1 MGNSSFLQRAVL
13 ALTSLCLPGICAL
26 ALAPAAQA
34 ADKPADVLAADDQLI
49 AQARA
54 SYYSLKREGMA
65 EFRCRVAPNFEAV
78 IAELRKTN
86 AAEAD
91 RRAKLF
97 QRMRFDVTVPIEG
110 NVSLT
115 HSYDGEVPADL
126 AANFDKIN
134 HGMDQ
139 AVRGFFMTWRGFMV
153 TDMFPRPAVAY
164 TLDKVQS
171 GYRISYL
178 DHGASAL
185 VTMDHDMVISSI
197 KMTMGPFEGT
207 ISPHFEKID
216 GKLVLVSY
224 EGVSQ
229 GPVPGA
235 HVPDVK
241 AKGHFKIDNQL
252 VDGFL
257 IPRHHEMQGTV
268 NGETAAMGIT
278 FSDCHA
284 KRTDAAAPLTQNQAG
299 QKK

>member
-1 MGNSSFLQRAVL
+1 MGNTDYSWKRLLVL
-13 ALTSLCLPGICAL
+13 SGICAL
-26 ALAPAAQA
+26 
-34 ADKPADVLAADDQLI
+34 VLAAPAHAADPAPANAQADDDQII

-65 EFRCRVAPNFEAV
+65 EFRCRVVPNFDQVLAG
-78 IAELRKTN
+78 LRKTD

-91 RRAKLF
+91 RRANILAHT
-97 QRMRFDVTVPIEG
+97 RFELVVPLEG
-110 NVSLT
+110 NVILT
-115 HSYDGEVPADL
+115 HSYDGEMPAEL
-126 AANFDKIN
+126 AANFN
-134 HGMDQ
+134 LVYSNVEQ
-139 AVRGFFMTWRGFMV
+139 ALRGFFMTWRGFMV
-153 TDMFPRPAVAY
+153 NDMLPKPGVAY

-257 IPRHHEMQGTV
+257 IPRYHEMQGTV